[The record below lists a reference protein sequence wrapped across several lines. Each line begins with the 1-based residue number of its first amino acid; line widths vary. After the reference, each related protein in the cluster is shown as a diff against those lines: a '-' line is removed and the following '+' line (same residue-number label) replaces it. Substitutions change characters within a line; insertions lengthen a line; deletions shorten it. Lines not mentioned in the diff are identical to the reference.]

1 MAEGRP
7 LAVVTGA
14 SSGIGFALAAE
25 FVEHGHDVVIAA
37 DTDAIMTAAEDL
49 DALPSPDGEP
59 AEVYPVQCDLA
70 TPEGVEHLANTVASL
85 GRPVEHLAVN
95 AGIGVN
101 GGFVDT
107 SLDDHLRLVE
117 LNVSGAVR
125 LAGRLLPSMAE
136 RGEGGVLFT
145 SSIAGTMPGPYE
157 STYAASKA
165 FLLSF
170 AEALHVEL
178 ADRGVRVT
186 ALMPGPTDTNFFA
199 RAGMEDTKL
208 GRSRKDDPRQ
218 VAHDGYEALVKGDD
232 HVVAGSLRNKVQAV
246 ASRLLPDET
255 TAQLHAAMNRPASA
269 SGSESPAPSKRH
281 KG

>member
-1 MAEGRP
+1 METGRP

-14 SSGIGFALAAE
+14 SSGIGFALAVE
-25 FVEHGHDVVIAA
+25 FLQHGHDVVIAA
-37 DTDAIMTAAEDL
+37 DTDAIMTAAQDL
-49 DALPSPDGEP
+49 DALPSANGEH
-59 AEVYPVQCDLA
+59 AEVYPVECDLA
-70 TPEGVEHLANTVASL
+70 TPEGVEHLANTVAAL

-95 AGIGVN
+95 AGVGVN
-101 GGFVDT
+101 GAFADT
-107 SLDDHLRLVE
+107 SLDDHLRLLE

-125 LAGRLLPSMAE
+125 LTGRLLPSMVA
-136 RGEGGVLFT
+136 RGEGGVLIT

-170 AEALHVEL
+170 AEALHVEC

-186 ALMPGPTDTNFFA
+186 ALMPGPTDTNFFS

-208 GRSRKDDPRQ
+208 GRSRKDDPRA
-218 VAHDGYEALVKGDD
+218 VARDGYQALVNGDD
-232 HVVAGSLRNKVQAV
+232 HVVAGSMRNKVQAI

-255 TAQLHAAMNRPASA
+255 TARLHAAMSRPDSA
-269 SGSESPAPSKRH
+269 PYEANVG
-281 KG
+281 